1 MAEAVKTPLVVEIPS
16 TLTVRELAARV
27 KVSPINI
34 IRELMNNGVMASIN
48 QQIDFDTAAIV
59 LQGMGFEPHEE
70 KHEVEATPEDLSGTL
85 WQRLYAKEDPAKLK
99 PRPPVVT
106 VMGHVDHGKTSLLDA
121 IRHTNVV
128 AGEAGGITQHIGAYQ
143 VEHNG
148 RKITFLDTPGHEAF
162 TAMRARGAQVTDLA
176 VLVVAADDGVMPQTK
191 EAIAHAKAAHVPIIV
206 ALNKIDRPNANPE
219 RVKKELHDAG
229 VVIDEYG
236 GDVLCVPVSAKQK
249 KGIDDLLEAILLVA
263 DSREIKANPDR
274 LAVGAVIEGRLD
286 KSLGSI
292 ATLLVQNGTLKVGD
306 GLVLGN
312 IAGRVRTMTDD
323 KGKPIQKALPSTP
336 VVVSGLAG
344 VPAAGDPFEAVK
356 DEKTAKAIVAERVA
370 VRTSTAPMARRA
382 LSLNDLF
389 NRVQAGEV
397 KELPIVLKA
406 DAQGSIEPIVNQ
418 LEKLSNDQV
427 KVKILQASTGTIG
440 ESDVQLAIASGA
452 IVVGFSVEVD
462 GSARRLADSE
472 GVDIRRY
479 DIIYRLTD
487 DVQKA
492 MSGLLEPVYQE
503 VTLGLAE
510 VRQIFKIKSAGVIAG
525 CYVRD
530 GLIQR
535 GASARL
541 KRGTEVVH
549 ESSISSLKHLKDDVK
564 EVKAGFECGI
574 TLSNF
579 QDYKRSDLIECY
591 TQERVQ

>member
-1 MAEAVKTPLVVEIPS
+1 MAESIKTPTVVEIPS
-16 TLTVRELAARV
+16 VLSVRDLAARV

-121 IRHTNVV
+121 IRHTDVV

-143 VEHNG
+143 VEHDG

-236 GDVLCVPVSAKQK
+236 GDVLCVPVSAKK
-249 KGIDDLLEAILLVA
+249 KQGIDDLLEAILLVA

-286 KSLGSI
+286 KSLGAV
-292 ATLLVQNGTLKVGD
+292 ATLLVQNGTLKNGD

-312 IAGRVRTMTDD
+312 IAGRVRTMHDN
-323 KGKPIQKALPSTP
+323 KGKSIQKALPSTP
-336 VVVSGLAG
+336 VVVSGLGG

-356 DEKTAKAIVAERVA
+356 DEKAAKAIVAERLA
-370 VRTSTAPMARRA
+370 AQTTPTSATPKA
-382 LSLNDLF
+382 LSLADLF

-397 KELPIVLKA
+397 KELPIILKA
-406 DAQGSIEPIVNQ
+406 DVQGSIEPIVNQ

-427 KVKILQASTGTIG
+427 KLKVLHTGTGTIG
-440 ESDVQLAIASGA
+440 KNDAQLAIASGA
-452 IVVGFSVEVD
+452 IIVGFNVD
-462 GSARRLADSE
+462 ADEPARKLADSE

-487 DVQKA
+487 DIQKA
-492 MSGLLEPVYQE
+492 MTGLLEPVYQE
-503 VTLGLAE
+503 VTLGWAE
-510 VRQIFKIKSAGVIAG
+510 VQQLFKIKSAGVIAG
-525 CYVRD
+525 CMVRE
-530 GLIQR
+530 GVIQR
-535 GASARL
+535 GASARV
-541 KRGTEVVH
+541 KRGGEVVH
-549 ESSISSLKHLKDDVK
+549 DSSISSLKHLKDDVK
-564 EVKAGFECGI
+564 EVKAGFECG
-574 TLSNF
+574 LGVANF
-579 QDYKRSDLIECY
+579 NDFKRGDVVECY
-591 TQERVQ
+591 AQERVQ